1 MAVAKKGAGLIRRRG
16 GCGGSKK
23 ALTIRAFAALG
34 AGAKR
39 VATGIVQPSFPEK
52 ATTEQTFELI
62 KEETTQFIERTV
74 ARIARGD
81 SVEAGLRELEAFLLH
96 MMACVKRDPGLE
108 VAAYDLYN
116 AAAVIVA
123 SSPISAAVVDV
134 RPWRL
139 LMDAARRIRARLN
152 ALVPRQD
159 VET

>member
-1 MAVAKKGAGLIRRRG
+1 M
-16 GCGGSKK
+16 
-23 ALTIRAFAALG
+23 
-34 AGAKR
+34 
-39 VATGIVQPSFPEK
+39 
-52 ATTEQTFELI
+52 
-62 KEETTQFIERTV
+62 
-74 ARIARGD
+74 
-81 SVEAGLRELEAFLLH
+81 EAGLRELEAFLLH

-123 SSPISAAVVDV
+123 SSPLRAAVVDA

-152 ALVPRQD
+152 ALVPRPD

>member
-1 MAVAKKGAGLIRRRG
+1 M
-16 GCGGSKK
+16 SKK

-34 AGAKR
+34 AGAKK
-39 VATGIVQPSFPEK
+39 VAAMTGLVQPSFPEK

-62 KEETTQFIERTV
+62 KEDTTQFIERTV

>member
-1 MAVAKKGAGLIRRRG
+1 M
-16 GCGGSKK
+16 SKK

-34 AGAKR
+34 AGAKK
-39 VATGIVQPSFPEK
+39 VTAMTGLVQPSFPEK
-52 ATTEQTFELI
+52 ATAEQTFELI
-62 KEETTQFIERTV
+62 KEDTTQFIERTV

-123 SSPISAAVVDV
+123 SSPISAAVVDA

>member
-1 MAVAKKGAGLIRRRG
+1 V
-16 GCGGSKK
+16 SKK

-34 AGAKR
+34 AGGKK
-39 VATGIVQPSFPEK
+39 VAAMTGLVQPSFAEK
-52 ATTEQTFELI
+52 GTTEQTFELI

-108 VAAYDLYN
+108 IAAYDLYN

-123 SSPISAAVVDV
+123 
-134 RPWRL
+134 
-139 LMDAARRIRARLN
+139 
-152 ALVPRQD
+152 
-159 VET
+159 E

>member
-1 MAVAKKGAGLIRRRG
+1 V
-16 GCGGSKK
+16 SKK

-34 AGAKR
+34 AGAKK
-39 VATGIVQPSFPEK
+39 VTAMTGLVKPSFPEK
-52 ATTEQTFELI
+52 ATAEQTFELI
-62 KEETTQFIERTV
+62 KEDTTQFIERTV

-123 SSPISAAVVDV
+123 SSPISAAVVDA

-152 ALVPRQD
+152 VLVPRQD

>member
-1 MAVAKKGAGLIRRRG
+1 MTGL
-16 GCGGSKK
+16 
-23 ALTIRAFAALG
+23 
-34 AGAKR
+34 
-39 VATGIVQPSFPEK
+39 VQPSFPEK

-108 VAAYDLYN
+108 IAAYDLYN

-123 SSPISAAVVDV
+123 SSPISATVVDARSWQLV
-134 RPWRL
+134 IN
-139 LMDAARRIRARLN
+139 AARRIRARLN

>member
-1 MAVAKKGAGLIRRRG
+1 MTGL
-16 GCGGSKK
+16 
-23 ALTIRAFAALG
+23 
-34 AGAKR
+34 
-39 VATGIVQPSFPEK
+39 VQPSFSEK

-62 KEETTQFIERTV
+62 KEDTTQFIERTV

-116 AAAVIVA
+116 AAAVA
-123 SSPISAAVVDV
+123 
-134 RPWRL
+134 WRV
-139 LMDAARRIRARLN
+139 ARLVPRWSMQDLGGFSWMQL
-152 ALVPRQD
+152 AGFARDLMLWFPRQD

>member
-1 MAVAKKGAGLIRRRG
+1 MTGL
-16 GCGGSKK
+16 
-23 ALTIRAFAALG
+23 
-34 AGAKR
+34 
-39 VATGIVQPSFPEK
+39 VQPSHPEK
-52 ATTEQTFELI
+52 ATTEQKFELI

-108 VAAYDLYN
+108 IAAYDLYN

-123 SSPISAAVVDV
+123 SSPISATVVDARSWQLV
-134 RPWRL
+134 IN
-139 LMDAARRIRARLN
+139 AARRIRARLN